1 MSKQLSLAIVLALAF
16 AVSFANIGGL
26 DVYALD
32 EAKNAEAAR
41 AMLES
46 GDYVVPYYNGELRTD
61 KPALH
66 YYFMAAGYQLFGVNA
81 FGARFFSS
89 LMGILTILITFLF
102 VRKNFNEKAAI
113 NSALVLIASIHF
125 NLQFHMSVPD
135 PYLVFFTTWAFFSF
149 YEAYKTNNKWHLLS
163 YYFAIGCGLLTKGP
177 IALALPG
184 LTALAF
190 LIFNKDFKWKTIWRL
205 QPFGGILISLLVAFP
220 WYWQVHKA
228 TNGVWTDDFF
238 FKHNLSRYSEA
249 MEGHEGLFLLT
260 FVFVF
265 FLGMLTYLPFVF
277 QSLKHAFL
285 QRKNEVLLYC
295 GLAITIILIFFAT
308 SSTKLPN
315 YTVPAYPLLA
325 VLVGVYVSQIKA
337 SWFDSLGNRIGLIA
351 YSVLLI
357 GFPVG
362 IYFGIQGDKTIYGL
376 TDLSFYFIVLS
387 LSGIAML
394 CYAFAKRNIEAV
406 LRVNIA
412 SWIVLIILF
421 FHLIFPKVDAE
432 NPVRKLVP
440 QIDTEAKIIS
450 YQRIN
455 PAFVFELEREITR
468 FTELAQI
475 QATILQHEKGY
486 IISRTN
492 YREDLEQIP
501 GVQYVSEA
509 RDLFENPT
517 TLLMM
522 WDRTKK

>member
-1 MSKQLSLAIVLALAF
+1 MNKHLPLAIILALAF

-41 AMLES
+41 AMFES

-61 KPALH
+61 KPSLH

-89 LMGILTILITFLF
+89 IMGVLTILITFLF
-102 VRKNFNEKAAI
+102 VRKNFSEKAAI

-149 YEAYKTNNKWHLLS
+149 YEAYKTNSKWQLLS

-190 LIFNKDFKWKTIWRL
+190 LIFNRDFKWKTIWRL
-205 QPFGGILISLLVAFP
+205 QPFGGIIVSLLVAFP

-228 TNGVWTDDFF
+228 TNGAWTDDFF
-238 FKHNLSRYSEA
+238 FKHNFSRYSDA

-260 FVFVF
+260 FAFVF
-265 FLGMLTYLPFVF
+265 ALGMLTFLPFVF
-277 QSLKHAFL
+277 QSLKHTFQ
-285 QRKNEVLLYC
+285 QRKNDALLYC
-295 GLAITIILIFFAT
+295 GLAVAIILVFFAT

-315 YTVPAYPLLA
+315 YTVPAYPVLA
-325 VLVGVYVSQIKA
+325 VILGVYVSQIKS
-337 SWFDSLGNRIGLIA
+337 SWLDKLGNRIGLIA
-351 YSVLLI
+351 YAVLLI
-357 GFPVG
+357 GFPIG
-362 IYFGIQGDKTIYGL
+362 IYFGLKGDKTIAHL
-376 TDLSFYFIVLS
+376 TDLSYYFIVLTIA
-387 LSGIAML
+387 GIL
-394 CYAFAKRNIEAV
+394 ILFYAFGKKNIEAA
-406 LRVNIA
+406 LRVNVSA
-412 SWIVLIILF
+412 WIVVIILF
-421 FHLIFPKVDAE
+421 FYLIFPKVDAE

-440 QIDTEAKIIS
+440 QMDTSAKVIS
-450 YQRIN
+450 FKRLN
-455 PAFVFELEREITR
+455 AAFVFELEREITR
-468 FTELAQI
+468 YNDLVDI
-475 QATILQHEKGY
+475 QKTMLQYEKGY
-486 IISRTN
+486 IISRTE
-492 YREDLEQIP
+492 YRTELEQIP
-501 GVQYVSEA
+501 GVKYVSEA

-517 TLLMM
+517 SLLMM
-522 WDRTKK
+522 WDRSRQ